1 MVVVARHMTASCPLA
16 RQEQEVGGGTS
27 DRTGAG
33 RPLSGW
39 HTART
44 LDHPRPPIGRP
55 ADHPSSLIGRPGR
68 LRRLWILI
76 LGEVAAAELRLIPS
90 LIPGRDKGAGW
101 VVHHQW
107 PAATKTT
114 NCPTDSRL
122 VTSASTCSGCSS
134 RRFKV
139 RPSA

>member
-1 MVVVARHMTASCPLA
+1 MLGVVVVVVVARHMTASCPLA

-55 ADHPSSLIGRPGR
+55 PDHPSALIGRPGR

-107 PAATKTT
+107 PASHQDHELS
-114 NCPTDSRL
+114 N
-122 VTSASTCSGCSS
+122 
-134 RRFKV
+134 
-139 RPSA
+139 